1 MNLFILFIWISVG
14 SCCIFVVWEDIE
26 LYSLRIGECIINNSE
41 VMELVDGS
49 LLKGFSGEIDG
60 LIVYT
65 VGKKTYAR
73 KKPEKVRDP
82 QTGKHYGSEL
92 SFPPCRHFINPSR
105 AEY

>member
-73 KKPEKVRDP
+73 TAIVRGNREQMYGYFP
-82 QTGKHYGSEL
+82 AFGKLSEG
-92 SFPPCRHFINPSR
+92 
-105 AEY
+105 